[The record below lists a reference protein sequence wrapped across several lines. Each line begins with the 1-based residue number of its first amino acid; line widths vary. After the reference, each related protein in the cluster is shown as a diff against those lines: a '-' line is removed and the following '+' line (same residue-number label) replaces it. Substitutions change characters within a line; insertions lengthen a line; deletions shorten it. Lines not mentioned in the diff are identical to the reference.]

1 VSDAASRLGAMPQR
15 LAAIIERSEELSYDL
30 DFARVKQWKSDHAGR
45 AAIGFLPVWVPREVI
60 HAAGGLPVAILGGG
74 DRLEIIRGDA
84 CFQSYIC
91 HLPRS
96 VTELGMTGRLD
107 LLDGMLF
114 PSICDV
120 IRNLSGIWKLLFP
133 QKLVRYLDL
142 PQNFDPEIGGAFFR
156 RELETLYADVS
167 KLCGTRPDAG
177 ALRASIAVY
186 NENRAL
192 HRELDALRRKEPWR
206 VPTSE
211 AYLVVRAGSVLPVEE
226 HNELLRA
233 YLDLARSVP
242 RAPLDNAR
250 VVLTGAFCEQPPLD
264 LIKTLE
270 RTGCYIVDDDFLLAP
285 RFLTRDVAV
294 DGDPL
299 ENLALAFLDHAM
311 AHASVLCKAGTKGDE
326 LVERV
331 RDCQAEGVLF
341 AAPSFCDPALLD
353 QPMVQATLDRAR
365 IPHTSFKYCEN
376 TGQFQGIREQAGTFA
391 DAIKLWSEA

>member
-1 VSDAASRLGAMPQR
+1 VTAAARVQQLV
-15 LAAIIERSEELSYDL
+15 ERAEELSFDL
-30 DFARVKQWKSDHAGR
+30 DLAQVKAWKAAHPGR
-45 AAIGFLPVWVPREVI
+45 AAVGYLPVWVPRELI
-60 HAAGGLPVAILGGG
+60 HATGGLPVAVLGGG

-96 VTELGMTGRLD
+96 VTELGMTGRMD
-107 LLDGMLF
+107 LLDGLLF

-120 IRNLSGIWKLLFP
+120 IRNLSGMWKLLFP
-133 QKLVRYLDL
+133 QKFVRYLDL

-156 RELETLYADVS
+156 RELQQLWSGLAQLS
-167 KLCGTRPDAG
+167 GTKPDPQ
-177 ALRASIAVY
+177 ALAASIAVF

-211 AYLVVRAGSVLPVEE
+211 AYLIVRAGGILPVEE
-226 HNELLRA
+226 HNDLLRA
-233 YLDLARSVP
+233 YLDAVRGVARS
-242 RAPLDNAR
+242 PLDNAR
-250 VVLTGAFCEQPPLD
+250 VVLTGSFCEQPPLD

-270 RTGCYIVDDDFLLAP
+270 RTGCYIVDDDFILAP
-285 RFLTRDVAV
+285 RFLKKDVPTA
-294 DGDPL
+294 GDPL
-299 ENLALAFLDHAM
+299 TNLAQTFLDHAM

-326 LVERV
+326 LVEKV
-331 RDCQAEGVLF
+331 RACGAEGVLF

-353 QPMVQATLDRAR
+353 QPMLQTALDAAHV
-365 IPHTSFKYCEN
+365 PHTSFKYSEN